1 MAGETIITV
10 VGNLTRDP
18 ELRTIA
24 SGSTV
29 VNFTIAAST
38 RTFNRN
44 TNQWEDGDTL
54 FMNCSA
60 WDGRTSSLASNIAAS
75 LSKGMRVIAQGRLSQ
90 RSYQAQDGSQ
100 RTVVELRVDE
110 IGPSLTRATAQV
122 TRQTSQGGFA
132 GRNDGGA
139 NAGNGGYGGGYNG
152 GGYTG
157 GANAGNGG
165 YGNNGYGNGGNAG
178 HAGGNAGNG
187 GQNHGGNGGYS
198 GGAGYQGGAGY
209 SGGASAAQQSAPA
222 TDPWASG
229 SGDDGGF
236 SSFGGST
243 DFGGGSGDEP
253 EF

>member
-18 ELRTIA
+18 ELRTVG

-38 RTFNRN
+38 RQFNRS

-60 WDGRTSSLASNIAAS
+60 WDSARSSLASNIASS
-75 LSKGMRVIAQGRLSQ
+75 LSKGMRVIAQGRLTQ

-122 TRQTSQGGFA
+122 NRQSGQSGFAGRGNNGGFA
-132 GRNDGGA
+132 GGNP
-139 NAGNGGYGGGYNG
+139 GNGGY
-152 GGYTG
+152 
-157 GANAGNGG
+157 NA
-165 YGNNGYGNGGNAG
+165 AP
-178 HAGGNAGNG
+178 A
-187 GQNHGGNGGYS
+187 Q
-198 GGAGYQGGAGY
+198 GYQGGAGY
-209 SGGASAAQQSAPA
+209 SGGAGYAGGAGYSGGASAAPQQHAAPA
-222 TDPWASG
+222 APAADPWSTPAN
-229 SGDDGGF
+229 DDGF
-236 SSFGGST
+236 STFGGST
-243 DFGGGSGDEP
+243 DFGGGSDEP